1 MTANSAISAAEAAS
15 AATCSI
21 HASGVAIGEAGII
34 ICGPSGYGKSSL
46 ALDLIYAAGRTRRFA
61 SLVGDDRID
70 LDNCGGRLIARGH
83 PLVRG
88 LVEKRG
94 LGILHIPHEPAV
106 VVRLVVDIVAPQE
119 AIRSPE
125 PERGYVVLCGVQLP
139 VLVLLRGL
147 APYDGAVS
155 ILAYLER
162 AGTI

>member
-1 MTANSAISAAEAAS
+1 MSAGAAIHTTARAAPV
-15 AATCSI
+15 SI
-21 HASGVAIGEAGII
+21 HASAVAIGEAGII
-34 ICGPSGYGKSSL
+34 IRGTSGSGKSSL

-70 LDNCGGRLIARGH
+70 LDVQGDRLIARGH
-83 PLVRG
+83 PSVRG
-88 LVEKRG
+88 MVEKRG

-106 VVRLVVDIVAPQE
+106 VLRLVVDIVAAQE
-119 AIRSPE
+119 AIRVPE
-125 PERGYVVLCGVQLP
+125 PEQTFIVLCGVQLP
-139 VLVLLRGL
+139 VVALLQGS

>member
-1 MTANSAISAAEAAS
+1 MSAAAILHTAAR
-15 AATCSI
+15 AAPVSI

-34 ICGPSGYGKSSL
+34 IRGASGSGKSSL

-70 LDNCGGRLIARGH
+70 LDTRGDRLIARSH

-88 LVEKRG
+88 MVEKRG

-106 VVRLVVDIVAPQE
+106 VVRLVVDIVAAQE
-119 AIRSPE
+119 AIRVPDPE
-125 PERGYVVLCGVQLP
+125 QSHVVLCGVQLP
-139 VLVLLRGL
+139 VVVLLKG
-147 APYDGAVS
+147 AAGYDGAVS